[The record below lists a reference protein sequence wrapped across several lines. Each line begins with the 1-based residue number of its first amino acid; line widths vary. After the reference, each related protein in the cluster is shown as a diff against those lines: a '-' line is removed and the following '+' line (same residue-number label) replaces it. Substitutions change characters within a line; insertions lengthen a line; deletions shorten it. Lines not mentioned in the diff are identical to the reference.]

1 MHETWEI
8 KGIVYNC
15 FIDILPAAYFI
26 HQTGLAMNFQYYQN
40 LVKQDL
46 PLAID
51 SSWGQGRN
59 AFGGLTSALVLTD
72 IEKQTGLTDADLRTI
87 NIHFCGAVILE
98 QPCQFTHR
106 ILSKG
111 KSVIQIEGQL
121 LQEGQVKTQVVACF
135 GAKRQ
140 SSIQI
145 TPKPT
150 SPAKSVSDATTFPSN
165 PSLTPQ
171 FAQYFDMRLTSGS
184 APFSGAI
191 EGVIG
196 GWMRFKEPTEVLNDS
211 AMLVL
216 IDAWPPA
223 VLPMLTTHVPA
234 STITWNL
241 EFIQPRDALA
251 KQDYLYYECKTV
263 QADMGYAH
271 TEAIICHPNGQLLAL
286 SRQLVGVYD
295 KRA

>member
-1 MHETWEI
+1 
-8 KGIVYNC
+8 
-15 FIDILPAAYFI
+15 
-26 HQTGLAMNFQYYQN
+26 MNFEYYQN

-59 AFGGLTSALVLTD
+59 AFGGLTSALVLTH
-72 IEKQTGLTDADLRTI
+72 IEQQTGLTDADLRTI

-106 ILSKG
+106 VLSKG
-111 KSVIQIEGQL
+111 KSVIQVEGQL
-121 LQEGQVKTQVVACF
+121 LQDDQVKTQVVVCF

-145 TPKPT
+145 TPAPK
-150 SPAKSVSDATTFPSN
+150 SPAKSVADATKFPRN
-165 PSLTPQ
+165 PKLTPQ
-171 FAQYFDMRLTSGS
+171 FVQYFDMRFTNGS
-184 APFSGAI
+184 PPFSGAS

-223 VLPMLTTHVPA
+223 VLPMLTTHAPA

-241 EFIQPRDALA
+241 EFIQPRDAL
-251 KQDYLYYECKTV
+251 KIQDYLHYECKTV

-271 TEAIICHPNGQLLAL
+271 TEATICHPNGQLLAL

-295 KRA
+295 KRS

>member
-1 MHETWEI
+1 M
-8 KGIVYNC
+8 
-15 FIDILPAAYFI
+15 D
-26 HQTGLAMNFQYYQN
+26 FQYYQDKI
-40 LVKQDL
+40 KQSTKFS
-46 PLAID
+46 ID

-59 AFGGLTSALVLTD
+59 AFGGLTSALVLTY
-72 IEKQTGLTDADLRTI
+72 IEQQADLTDADLRTI

-106 ILSKG
+106 VLSKG

-121 LQEGQVKTQVVACF
+121 LQDGQVKTQIVACF

-145 TPKPT
+145 TPAST
-150 SPAKSVSDATTFPSN
+150 SPAKSVADATKFPHN
-165 PSLTPQ
+165 PKQTPQ
-171 FAQYFDMRLTSGS
+171 FAQYFDMRFTNGS
-184 APFSGAI
+184 APFSGAS

-223 VLPMLTTHVPA
+223 VLPMLTTHAPA

-241 EFIQPRDALA
+241 EFIQPRDALK
-251 KQDYLYYECKTV
+251 KQDYLHYECKTV

-271 TEAIICHPNGQLLAL
+271 TEATICHPNGQLLAL

-295 KRA
+295 KRS